1 MKRGNAMEKMTNETL
16 YNLKNVSQPLSAGNF
31 IFYLETQ
38 MNKNKNEYETTLW
51 GSDKKTQQRVKFGT
65 DSKKYAALKVM
76 PNQKQLSFLA
86 LDEETNKMQVFTQPL
101 SGGSAAPYTNE
112 KGGVTQY
119 FWTKENELIYQT
131 TVPEPEKDES
141 EKDWPT
147 ATHNEKMVHKIDG
160 GTFLKEKQTISIKK
174 LSAPCEEAAVVLET
188 SEDYQ
193 FIEMSAAG
201 DILYLAG
208 PKNLEDEWEYGTRL
222 YIFKMGSDGMLPLTE
237 DLPEGIFFDMSKSP
251 NEKYQVVIGN
261 DFAYHFVTQ
270 NEVYL
275 LTDSKTLIPLTAE
288 LDADLGDSIVGDFQQ
303 NLSSPIIQWQD
314 DEHFFFSTTEQG
326 TIKIYMADLE
336 GNIELVLDCGLHIT
350 DWNVAADENKIYL
363 TYSTPI
369 IPSRLAFYDLT
380 TKEWSDLY
388 DPNEEVLQNMP
399 LSDPEDF
406 IFEGARQWKIQGWY
420 VAPIEKVSQHPAI
433 LYIHGG
439 PQVCYGETF
448 FHEMQALASEGYGVI
463 MINPRGGSSYG
474 QSFVSAILGDYGN
487 EDYQDLM
494 RGVDAILEAHPEID
508 TDHVYVTGGSYG
520 GFMTNWIVTHTDRF
534 KAAVTQRSIS
544 NWISFYGTSDV
555 GPHFVEHQLLEDLT
569 GLDKLWAMSPLAHQ
583 ENMTTPLLV
592 IHSQNDLR
600 CPLEQGEQMYRAA
613 LKQGVKT
620 KLMTFPSSSHGL
632 SREGIPNLRQERL
645 QAIVQWFKDH
655 Q

>member
-1 MKRGNAMEKMTNETL
+1 MEKMTNETL